1 MSEPLGSG
9 PGRTSGA
16 LPRPRLEVGIDCL
29 DPIALAPFW
38 LRALGY
44 PRASGLG
51 DPYLDLVPPPGG
63 VPVFLQRVEE
73 AKAVKNRVHLDLF
86 TADPEQLVAELLGAG
101 ATLVGAPF
109 GGDPWEW
116 QVMADPEGN
125 EFCVC
130 REKP

>member
-1 MSEPLGSG
+1 M
-9 PGRTSGA
+9 
-16 LPRPRLEVGIDCL
+16 GIDCL
-29 DPIALAPFW
+29 NPAALAPFW

-44 PRASGLG
+44 SETSGNG

-63 VPVFLQRVEE
+63 LPVFLQRVRE

-86 TADPEQLVAELLGAG
+86 TTDPEGLVAELLGAG

-109 GGDPWEW
+109 GGQPWEW

-130 REKP
+130 RETR